1 MLSLLTQ
8 IANAVGA
15 EITAGP
21 EVRVLAEATE
31 PEALSD
37 QIDRAMKEPKGRRQL

>member
-1 MLSLLTQ
+1 MSPVPGPCR
-8 IANAVGA
+8 NV
-15 EITAGP
+15 EITEGP
-21 EVRVLAEATE
+21 EVGVLAEATE